1 MLEDLIII
9 LDDTS
14 ISYCHF
20 DNPHGKRRLINRDI
34 LKAGITFAMKENLHM
49 QLVFPDYEL
58 PVEYNEIIDTLE
70 HSTIRSAL
78 CADRQT
84 DVAVFDNWDEV
95 TNYSFCPDTV
105 YVLRTNKDDFYNHY
119 YLIPP
124 VLGQVKRLN
133 VVITDIETFKE
144 EDFVRYRQA
153 LQEIAKEIES
163 FYRYGKKV
171 QLNLLTDRMIL
182 DRMNNCNAGW
192 KNITL
197 APNGKFYLCPAFYFQ
212 DEMNHVGD
220 VTKGLCLKNAHLYR
234 LAYAPLCRICDAYQ
248 CNRCVWLNKKMT
260 LEVNIPSRE
269 QCVIAHIERNISRLL
284 LASVQPYDTSLNREN
299 IKEIDYLEPLDI
311 YRK

>member
-9 LDDTS
+9 LDNTS
-14 ISYCHF
+14 ISYCHV
-20 DNPHGKRRLINRDI
+20 DNPQKERRLINRDI
-34 LKAGITFAMKENLHM
+34 LKAGIVFAMKENLHV

-58 PVEYNEIIDTLE
+58 PAEYNEIIDNVE
-70 HSTIRSAL
+70 YITIRSAL
-78 CADRQT
+78 YADKRT
-84 DVAVFDNWDEV
+84 DVAVFDNWDLF
-95 TNYSFCPDTV
+95 TGYSFCPDTV
-105 YVLRTNKDDFYNHY
+105 YILRTNKDDFYNHY
-119 YLIPP
+119 CLIAP

-144 EDFVRYRQA
+144 EDFARYRQV

-163 FYRYGKKV
+163 FYRQGKKV

-197 APNGKFYLCPAFYFQ
+197 APNGKFYLCPVFYFQ

-220 VTKGLCLKNAHLYR
+220 ITNGLCLKNAHLYE
-234 LAYAPLCRICDAYQ
+234 LGYAPLCRICDAYQ
-248 CNRCVWLNKKMT
+248 CRRCIWLNKRMT

-269 QCVIAHIERNISRLL
+269 QCVTAHIERNISRLL
-284 LASVQPYDTSLNREN
+284 LTSVRQYDASLNGTH
-299 IKEIDYLEPLDI
+299 IKEIDYVEPLDI